1 MKIHK
6 EGKKIVRIAAFV
18 TIALAAVIVWL
29 LPLHHWA
36 LQVSLLFLFLLFFW
50 ILWFF
55 RTPSRNINKQDDAFL
70 SPADGRVVIA
80 EETRKED
87 NSWKTVKQVSI
98 FMSPLNVHLNRYPA
112 DGKIISYTYYPGK
125 YMVAWHPKSSQL
137 NERNA
142 IVMETPGGKQIVL
155 SQVAGTVARRIV
167 CYSEEG
173 KHVKQGE
180 EMGFIKFGSRVDVIL
195 PVDVELLV
203 KPGDKVRAGLD
214 VLARSR
220 QQTTA

>member
-6 EGKKIVRIAAFV
+6 EGKKIVRIAALL
-18 TIALAAVIVWL
+18 TIVLAAGIVWL

-36 LQVSLLFLFLLFFW
+36 LQVSLLILFLLFFW

-55 RTPSRNINKQDDAFL
+55 RTPARAINKQDDAFL

-80 EETRKED
+80 EETQDKND
-87 NSWKTVKQVSI
+87 SGKTVKQVSI

-112 DGKIISYTYYPGK
+112 DGKIVSYTYYPGK
-125 YMVAWHPKSSQL
+125 YLVAWHPKSSYL

-142 IVMETPGGKQIVL
+142 IVMETPGGKHIML

-214 VLARSR
+214 VLARSG
-220 QQTTA
+220 Q